1 VDHRRRVAGSESDH
15 AGVVYLA
22 KEQEGATVLYL
33 WIWLY
38 KYAPCAHEPGTMTVP
53 NLQRVV
59 RNQRI
64 KEEDVNE
71 RAKESLERAER
82 RRAST

>member
-1 VDHRRRVAGSESDH
+1 
-15 AGVVYLA
+15 
-22 KEQEGATVLYL
+22 
-33 WIWLY
+33 
-38 KYAPCAHEPGTMTVP
+38 
-53 NLQRVV
+53 VV